1 MSAIPPPEPKT
12 PPRYNPFGGQLLARC
27 AAPEES
33 IDRRRLQHRGR
44 HAATRRRTAALSP
57 VRFHRSN
64 PPVIRYPKV
73 VVALALI
80 VVGLAGCATDVDR
93 QVAKADSPGQFVPV
107 LYAVDGDTLRVRLL
121 EGRLAYVRLV
131 GIDTPE
137 DVRPGSPIE
146 CGSKQAAASMR
157 QLAPDGATV
166 LLRPDS
172 VADATDR
179 YGRILAHAF
188 VKGRQLELAQL
199 RRGWAYVYRYDNQR
213 FDGLPAFE
221 AAERHARQAHL
232 FFWGL
237 CRGDFHSAEPGDQ
250 N

>member
-1 MSAIPPPEPKT
+1 VILRPHI
-12 PPRYNPFGGQLLARC
+12 
-27 AAPEES
+27 AA
-33 IDRRRLQHRGR
+33 
-44 HAATRRRTAALSP
+44 AAALA
-57 VRFHRSN
+57 FF
-64 PPVIRYPKV
+64 
-73 VVALALI
+73 AL
-80 VVGLAGCATDVDR
+80 GGCATSND
-93 QVAKADSPGQFVPV
+93 QPPSPAAAPLAKADFPGQFVPV

-131 GIDTPE
+131 GVDTPE

-146 CGSKQAAASMR
+146 CGSKQAAASMQ

-172 VADATDR
+172 VADPRDR

-221 AAERHARQAHL
+221 VAERHARQAHL
-232 FFWGL
+232 GVWGL
-237 CRGDFHSAEPGDQ
+237 CHGDFHSAEPGDQ